1 MGREFQNHEYQ
12 LVILDLLLPQIEGQ
26 EVLRQILAKGTVPV
40 IILSAKDSE
49 IDNI

>member
-12 LVILDLLLPQIEGQ
+12 LVILDLMLPQIEGR

-40 IILSAKDSE
+40 IIFVGQRQR
-49 IDNI
+49 NR